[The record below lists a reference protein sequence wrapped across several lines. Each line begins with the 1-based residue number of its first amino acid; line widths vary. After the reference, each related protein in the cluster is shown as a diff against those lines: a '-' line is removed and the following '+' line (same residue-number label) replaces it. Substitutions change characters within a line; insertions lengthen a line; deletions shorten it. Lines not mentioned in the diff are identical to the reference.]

1 MSLTTIRLG
10 SENIWSQQ
18 SKYLD
23 HCNLFGIFQTL
34 ASAALKISGEVVVLD
49 IIAEVLID
57 IREEALVE
65 MVKTKVVEVQL
76 RLSDSFLP

>member
-1 MSLTTIRLG
+1 M
-10 SENIWSQQ
+10 
-18 SKYLD
+18 
-23 HCNLFGIFQTL
+23 

-65 MVKTKVVEVQL
+65 MVKAKEVEVQL